1 MSRPHSAAMAQSKS
15 TRAWLLVDRMEE
27 KYSERQMAKAGVPST
42 MVVAAA
48 LPALA
53 LALALA
59 LAPSLLR
66 AGCASHSDFSSATPV
81 PPPV

>member
-48 LPALA
+48 LPALP
-53 LALALA
+53 LA